1 MHEPA
6 AGDAVMV
13 IAIVVA
19 ALLLCGALMC
29 WAICTALKS

>member
-6 AGDAVMV
+6 TGDAVMV

-19 ALLLCGALMC
+19 ALLLCGALMY